1 MTDVN
6 ITKVSN
12 TVTVAEADNAVTV
25 TAPGPKGDPGAT
37 GPTGPTGP
45 PGPAGSQIIAAAST
59 GYFDGGFFPGAS
71 QVANAPNNS
80 NGTNA
85 RRLYFYWCPIQK
97 ELNVTGLFVDVQT
110 AGTSG
115 DLVRIGLFDYDLAD
129 LSTEYDTSFNFTL
142 NHDFGTLPVD
152 AVGEQAMD
160 LSSSP
165 IVIAPGLYAVGIAS
179 NYASTLPRLNGAKL
193 GYYSDVPANL
203 TTASS
208 YVRSYSIPTSTTNF
222 STQVDNGF
230 QTAAVTANVAGG
242 NDFEQG
248 LTTVFF
254 RGYTTQ

>member
-12 TVTVAEADNAVTV
+12 TVTVTEADNAVTV
-25 TAPGPKGDPGAT
+25 TAPGPQGATGAT
-37 GPTGPTGP
+37 GPTGPSGP
-45 PGPAGSQIIAAAST
+45 SGSDIIAAAST
-59 GYFDGGFFPGAS
+59 KIFDGGFFPGAS
-71 QVANAPNNS
+71 QVALAANDS
-80 NGTNA
+80 NCTNA
-85 RRLYFYWCPIQK
+85 RRAYFYWCPIQK
-97 ELNVTGLFVDVQT
+97 ELNVTGLFIDVQT
-110 AGTSG
+110 AGTAG
-115 DLVRIGLFDYDLAD
+115 DLVRIGLFDYDLDD
-129 LSTEYDTSFNFTL
+129 LSTEYDTSWNFTL

-152 AVGEQAMD
+152 AVGEQAID

-165 IVIAPGLYAVGIAS
+165 LVISPGLYAVGIAS

-208 YVRSYSIPTSTTNF
+208 YIRSYGTPTNTGNF
-222 STQVDNGF
+222 STQVDDGF
-230 QTAAVTANVAGG
+230 QTAAINANTASSTAY
-242 NDFEQG
+242 EQG